1 VVPTFKVDENLPA
14 EVLDLL
20 RGARH
25 DAASVTEQGLGGAP
39 DDVVARV
46 CRDERRTLVT
56 LDRGFGDIRKYPPPL
71 HPGIV
76 VLRLARRDRRSLVG
90 ALRRAL
96 DQCSGEPL
104 EARLCVITEAAIRRR
119 SR

>member
-1 VVPTFKVDENLPA
+1 MPAFKVDENLPT

-25 DAASVTEQGLGGAP
+25 DASPVKEEGLCGAP
-39 DDVVARV
+39 DEVVARV

-56 LDRGFGDIRKYPPPL
+56 LDLGFGDVRKYPPPL

-76 VLRLARRDRRSLVG
+76 VLRLARRDWRSLVA

-104 EARLCVITEAAIRRR
+104 EARLCVVTDAGIRRR
-119 SR
+119 PR

>member
-1 VVPTFKVDENLPA
+1 MPAFKVDENQPS

-25 DAASVTEQGLGGAP
+25 DASSVKEEGLCGAP

-46 CRDERRTLVT
+46 CRDEPRTLVT
-56 LDRGFGDIRKYPPPL
+56 LDLGFGDVRRNLPPL
-71 HPGIV
+71 IC
-76 VLRLARRDRRSLVG
+76 DVG
-90 ALRRAL
+90 HRA
-96 DQCSGEPL
+96 QSCSSTKLLNPP
-104 EARLCVITEAAIRRR
+104 

>member
-1 VVPTFKVDENLPA
+1 MAAFKVDENLPA

-25 DAASVTEQGLGGAP
+25 DASAVK
-39 DDVVARV
+39 D
-46 CRDERRTLVT
+46 
-56 LDRGFGDIRKYPPPL
+56 PPPL

-76 VLRLARRDRRSLVG
+76 VLRLARRDRWSLVA

-104 EARLCVITEAAIRRR
+104 EARLCVVTDAGIRRR
-119 SR
+119 AR